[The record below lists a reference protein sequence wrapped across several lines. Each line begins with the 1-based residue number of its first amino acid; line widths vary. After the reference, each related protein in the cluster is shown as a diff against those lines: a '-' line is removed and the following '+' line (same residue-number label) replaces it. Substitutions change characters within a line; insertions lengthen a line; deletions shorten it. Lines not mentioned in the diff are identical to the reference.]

1 MKGIILAGGKGTR
14 LYPMTTTVPKP
25 LLPVYDKPLIYHPM
39 SLLIKAGIKDVLVI
53 VPPYLQEPFENLFGD
68 GSRLGMNICYKQ
80 QMVQRG
86 IADAFIVGKDF
97 IGDDDVCL
105 MLADN
110 IFIGSDNE
118 LTFTPD
124 DKMDGATVFGY
135 YVDNPK
141 PFGVVEFDKDGNV
154 LSIEEKPQNPK
165 SNYIVP
171 GMYFYDNDVV
181 KIAENVK
188 PSARGELE
196 ITSVNEEY
204 LKRKKLK
211 VITIEKDVQWFDAG
225 TPDNLLNSAFAVK
238 EYQNRS
244 GEILACIE
252 EDAYKAGFINRE
264 KLIEISQSLSKVDY
278 GKYIRM
284 SADK

>member
-86 IADAFIVGKDF
+86 IADAFIVGKEF

-124 DKMDGATVFGY
+124 DKMEGATVFGY

-264 KLIEISQSLSKVDY
+264 KLIEISQSLSKVNY

>member
-1 MKGIILAGGKGTR
+1 
-14 LYPMTTTVPKP
+14 MTTTVPKP

>member
-25 LLPVYDKPLIYHPM
+25 LLPVYDKPLIYHPL
-39 SLLIKAGIKDVLVI
+39 SLLIKAGIKEVLVI
-53 VPPYLQEPFENLFGD
+53 VPPYLQEPFELLLGD
-68 GSRLGMNICYKQ
+68 GSNLGMEITYKQ

-97 IGDDDVCL
+97 IGKDDVCL

-110 IFIGSDNE
+110 IFIGTDKQ

-124 DKMDGATVFGY
+124 EKMNGAMVFGY

-154 LSIEEKPQNPK
+154 ISIEEKPQNPK

-181 KIAENVK
+181 EIAENVK

-211 VITIEKDVQWFDAG
+211 VIAIEKDVKWFDAG
-225 TPDNLLNSAFAVK
+225 TPDNLLSSAFAVK
-238 EYQNRS
+238 EYQEKT
-244 GEILACIE
+244 GKILACIE
-252 EDAYKAGFINRE
+252 EDAFEAGFIDKN
-264 KLIEISQSLSKVDY
+264 KMLEISENLKKVDY
-278 GKYIRM
+278 GKYIKQV
-284 SADK
+284 ADR